1 MPTARYHALLC
12 RDAAGGH
19 SAIALDLGTTG
30 FGKTANDARDDLKEY
45 LRWLHR
51 KDQDVEAPDFGEPE
65 LRWFTVSVRPEY
77 KGKNRLYP
85 TDAEVPV
92 RVPCVVGTRKSGQFA
107 ADLPLLGLRFDYPN
121 GTELEKLV
129 ERYVS
134 QKLEGLTPE
143 EVGAYLPPVEAELLE
158 LVVPVPKEPP
168 GGPLTVPPPPT
179 LAKVAEPV
187 GDRAVRKGYARAWG
201 READLAALVRK
212 LHHEKANVLL
222 VGDAGVGKTTL
233 MVDAV
238 REAEKKALAEATRA
252 RLDADEP
259 REQKRKF
266 WLTSAGRI
274 IAGMRYLGQ
283 WEERVEAVIGELG
296 EINGVLCAERLLEL
310 VRTGGLGPTDSIAAF
325 LVPYLARGELR
336 MIAEVTPAELDACRR
351 LMPGLPD
358 LFQIVR
364 VEPFDRAT
372 ALSVIDRQLDASASG
387 PGVEVERGTG
397 ERIVRLF
404 RRFMPYAAFPGPA
417 SGFAR
422 QLVDEHVREGKKPV
436 TPTAV
441 VDRFRR
447 QTGLPELFLRDEITL
462 QRDDVRNWFRARVI
476 DQPEACEAATNVVM
490 TVKAGLNDP
499 NRPPAVMLFCGP
511 TGVGKTHMAQAL
523 ADYFFGHGG
532 SNSERGIRNA
542 ELQQE
547 NQRSSGTASPH
558 SEPRTPHSARD
569 RRLIRLDMSEYGGF
583 DAVYRL
589 LGPPRGEPGELV
601 KRVRQQ
607 PFSVLLL
614 DEIEKAAAD
623 VFDTLMGVFDEG
635 RLTDQYGRVTNFRS
649 TIIIMTSNLGAGQ
662 SRAVGFGAD
671 SGVRYQDAA
680 MKFFRPEFF
689 NRMDAVVTFRSL
701 LPASV
706 RAITR
711 RELESIAAREGLV
724 RSGTAVR
731 WSERLVE
738 RLAEVGFDPRYGA
751 RPLQRA
757 IEREIVAPLARWL
770 LANPITDG
778 KAIAA
783 DWRDGVCVFS

>member
-12 RDAAGGH
+12 RDAAGGF

-30 FGKTANDARDDLKEY
+30 FGATANDARDDLKEY
-45 LRWLHR
+45 FRWLHR
-51 KDQDVEAPDFGEPE
+51 KEQWTTAPDFGEPE
-65 LRWFTVSVRPEY
+65 LRWFTVAVRPEY
-77 KGKNRLYP
+77 RGANRLYP

-92 RVPCVVGTRKSGQFA
+92 RVPCVVGTRKSGQHT
-107 ADLPLLGLRFDYPN
+107 ADLPLLGIRFDYPN
-121 GTELEKLV
+121 RTELEKLV

-143 EVGAYLPPVEAELLE
+143 QVGAYLPPIEAELLE
-158 LVVPVPKEPP
+158 IVVPVPKEPP
-168 GGPLTVPPPPT
+168 GALLTIPPPPT
-179 LAKVAEPV
+179 LARVAEPV

-201 READLAALVRK
+201 REAELTALVRK

-222 VGDAGVGKTTL
+222 VGESGAGKTTL

-238 REAEKKALAEATRA
+238 KEAEKKALAE
-252 RLDADEP
+252 DERP
-259 REQKRKF
+259 GVKHKRRF

-274 IAGMRYLGQ
+274 VAGMKYLGQ
-283 WEERVEAVIGELG
+283 WEERVESVIAELGELG
-296 EINGVLCAERLLEL
+296 GVLCVERLLEL

-372 ALSVIDRQLDASASG
+372 ALTVIDRQLEATTSG

-417 SGFAR
+417 SAFAR
-422 QLVDEHVREGKKPV
+422 QLVDTHVKQDKKPV
-436 TPTAV
+436 TPGAV
-441 VDRFRR
+441 VDQFRR

-462 QRDDVRNWFRARVI
+462 RRESVLDWFRARVI
-476 DQPEACEAATNVVM
+476 DQPEACEAAANIVM

-499 NRPPAVMLFCGP
+499 TRPPAVMLFCGP

-523 ADYFFGHGG
+523 ATYFFGH
-532 SNSERGIRNA
+532 SESA
-542 ELQQE
+542 EPKSAGRKE
-547 NQRSSGTASPH
+547 GPPSVSSLPEFRA
-558 SEPRTPHSARD
+558 D
-569 RRLIRLDMSEYGGF
+569 RLIRLDMSEYGGF

-601 KRVRQQ
+601 KQVRRQ
-607 PFSVLLL
+607 PFSLLLL

-623 VFDTLMGVFDEG
+623 VFDALMGVFDEG

-649 TIIIMTSNLGAGQ
+649 TIIVMTSNLGSGT
-662 SRAVGFGAD
+662 SRAVGFGGENTGAQ
-671 SGVRYQDAA
+671 YQDAA

-689 NRMDAVVTFRSL
+689 NRMDAVVTFRPL

-711 RELESIAAREGLV
+711 RELDAIAKREGLA
-724 RSGTAVR
+724 RSGVNVH
-731 WSERLVE
+731 WSEALVE
-738 RLAEVGFDPRYGA
+738 HLAAIGFDPRYGA

-757 IEREIVAPLARWL
+757 IEREVVAPLARWL
-770 LANPITDG
+770 LTNHAAEGQTVR
-778 KAIAA
+778 A
-783 DWRDGVCVFS
+783 DWVSNGCVFSSS

>member
-12 RDAAGGH
+12 RDAAGGF

-30 FGKTANDARDDLKEY
+30 FGATANDARDDLREF

-51 KDQDVEAPDFGEPE
+51 KEHWTTAPDFGEPE
-65 LRWFTVSVRPEY
+65 LRWFTVAVRPEY
-77 KGKNRLYP
+77 QGLNRLYP
-85 TDAEVPV
+85 TDSEVPV
-92 RVPCVVGTRKSGQFA
+92 RVPCVVGTRKSGQYT
-107 ADLPLLGLRFDYPN
+107 ADLPLLGIRFDYPN
-121 GTELEKLV
+121 RTELEKLV

-143 EVGAYLPPVEAELLE
+143 QVGAYLPPVEAELLE
-158 LVVPVPKEPP
+158 IVVSVPKEPP
-168 GGPLTVPPPPT
+168 GANLTIPPPPT

-201 READLAALVRK
+201 RETELVALVRK

-222 VGDAGVGKTTL
+222 VGESGVGKTTL

-238 REAEKKALAEATRA
+238 KEAEKFALE
-252 RLDADEP
+252 DDERTGP
-259 REQKRKF
+259 KHKRRF
-266 WLTSAGRI
+266 WLTSAGRL
-274 IAGMRYLGQ
+274 IAGMKYLGQ
-283 WEERVEAVIGELG
+283 WEERVESVIAELG
-296 EINGVLCAERLLEL
+296 ELAGVLCAERLLEL
-310 VRTGGLGPTDSIAAF
+310 VRSGGLGPTDSIAAF
-325 LVPYLARGELR
+325 LAPYLARGELR

-364 VEPFDRAT
+364 VEPFERAA
-372 ALSVIDRQLDASASG
+372 ALSVIDRQLEATASG

-422 QLVDEHVREGKKPV
+422 QLVDSHVKQDKKPV
-436 TPTAV
+436 TPSAV
-441 VDRFRR
+441 VDQFRK

-462 QRDDVRNWFRARVI
+462 QRDEVLHWFRARVI
-476 DQPEACEAATNVVM
+476 DQPEACEAATNIVM

-499 NRPPAVMLFCGP
+499 TRPPAVMLFCGP

-523 ADYFFGHGG
+523 ASYFFSHSDDTGKKGD
-532 SNSERGIRNA
+532 
-542 ELQQE
+542 
-547 NQRSSGTASPH
+547 AS
-558 SEPRTPHSARD
+558 
-569 RRLIRLDMSEYGGF
+569 RLIRLDMSEYGGF

-601 KRVRQQ
+601 KQVRRQ
-607 PFSVLLL
+607 PFRVLLL

-649 TIIIMTSNLGAGQ
+649 TIIVMTSNLGAGM
-662 SRAVGFGAD
+662 SRAVGFEGESA
-671 SGVRYQDAA
+671 GTRYQDVA

-706 RAITR
+706 RAIAL
-711 RELESIAAREGLV
+711 RELGAIAKREGLV
-724 RSGTAVR
+724 RDGISVK
-731 WSERLVE
+731 WSEALVE
-738 RLAEVGFDPRYGA
+738 HLAAIGFDARYGA

-757 IEREIVAPLARWL
+757 IEREVVAPLARWL
-770 LANPITDG
+770 LTNAVGEEKTIE
-778 KAIAA
+778 A
-783 DWRDGVCVFS
+783 DWREGSCSFRLFRRPACGVLPMS